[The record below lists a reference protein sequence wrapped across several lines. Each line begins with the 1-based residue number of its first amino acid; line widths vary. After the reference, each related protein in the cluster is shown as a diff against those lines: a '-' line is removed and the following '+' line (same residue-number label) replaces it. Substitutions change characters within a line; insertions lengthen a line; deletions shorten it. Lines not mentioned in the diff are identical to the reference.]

1 MRDRVLTLIIFLTVS
16 GVLSACNM
24 PTQPPLVTQPANEP
38 AVTVPISTLPAVTE
52 TPDAARFTVPET
64 GLSLRLPDGWQVAGP
79 LPAGANQGVSF
90 DLYILGADPQSS
102 DGPGASLI
110 AVTDAGEWTPQQFVQ
125 AQCSTCPQPD
135 FQEVTLGGL
144 PALRA
149 VVGGGGV
156 PFTTTWFFVE
166 NQGKTIAISILDPQT
181 MAPLEEVLQS
191 IRFE

>member
-1 MRDRVLTLIIFLTVS
+1 MYYRYAASIIFLTL
-16 GVLSACNM
+16 GTLLAACNM
-24 PTQPPLVTQPANEP
+24 PTQPPLVTQPGNEP
-38 AVTVPISTLPAVTE
+38 AVTVPVSTLPTASQP
-52 TPDAARFTVPET
+52 PDAARFTIPAA

-79 LPAGANQGVSF
+79 LPTSASSDVPF
-90 DLYILGADPQSS
+90 DLYVLGANPQTS

-110 AVTDAGEWTPQQFVQ
+110 AVADSAEWTPQQFVQ
-125 AQCSTCPQPD
+125 AQCSTCPEHD

-144 PALRA
+144 PALRTE
-149 VVGGGGV
+149 VGGGGV